1 MENMLSK
8 MKNNKNIVMLAV
20 FCAIVL
26 LAIII
31 GSVVLKAGVV
41 AVCILVILQ
50 AAIAALM
57 HQAELWAHGLVVLVE
72 LIAGIITSNIM
83 LTLMCILVYVAATYL
98 LESVSA
104 GENR

>member
-31 GSVVLKAGVV
+31 GSVLKAGVV

-57 HQAELWAHGLVVLVE
+57 HQAELWAHGLAVLVE
-72 LIAGIITSNIM
+72 LIAGIITSNVV